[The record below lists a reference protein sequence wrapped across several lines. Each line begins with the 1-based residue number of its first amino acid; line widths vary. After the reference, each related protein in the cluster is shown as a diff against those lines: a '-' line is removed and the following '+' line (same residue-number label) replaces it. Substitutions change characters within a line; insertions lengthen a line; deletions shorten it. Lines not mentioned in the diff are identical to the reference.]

1 MRYNHNI
8 KQTASV
14 EFIRNTSET
23 LISPNHLYERND
35 ISPIYVTFNMQKN
48 DIKLTESKGSV
59 RLTLNLDRIKIELV
73 GHDAEKCLKEI
84 NKMLDKVMH
93 ITNHLEDF
101 LSDRIE
107 GVLSEEFTQNAVVSK
122 LLSTYGQI
130 YENYRTNRVSIENK
144 HIVELEK
151 GSVENQLDITAV
163 KKNVSK
169 LLFNIDKNEI
179 KHAVIHVKGITNDEA
194 KKITDLITQELQQ
207 AEVHTV
213 FSKSDVQTHTIVE
226 GIFFGDFEPEDFEDE

>member
-101 LSDRIE
+101 FVGGNIE
-107 GVLSEEFTQNAVVSK
+107 DDISEELAQNEAVSK
-122 LLSTYGQI
+122 LLNTFSQI
-130 YENYRTNRVSIENK
+130 YENYRTNKVSIENK

-151 GSVENQLDITAV
+151 GSVENQLDFIEV
-163 KKNVSK
+163 KKNVTK
-169 LLFNIDKNEI
+169 LLFHVDKNAV
-179 KHAVIHVKGITNDEA
+179 KHAVIHVKGIIKNDEA
-194 KKITDLITQELQQ
+194 RKITDLITQEL
-207 AEVHTV
+207 
-213 FSKSDVQTHTIVE
+213 
-226 GIFFGDFEPEDFEDE
+226 